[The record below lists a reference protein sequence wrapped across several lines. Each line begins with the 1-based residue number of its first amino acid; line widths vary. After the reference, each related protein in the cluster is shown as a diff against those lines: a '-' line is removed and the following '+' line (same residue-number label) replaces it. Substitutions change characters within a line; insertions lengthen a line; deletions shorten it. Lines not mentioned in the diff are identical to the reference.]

1 MLHQKEKLI
10 LQSLLENKDHY
21 ITSKELASQLSCSD
35 RTIRTYLKSLMDW
48 KPDETGWK
56 ITAKQGYG
64 YRLELQDKALYRNF
78 IETEFF
84 TEQNSAKTEN
94 IEDRYNYILN
104 KLLFEQEKLY
114 CDDLAEELFVSR
126 STLSADF
133 KKIRQ
138 DLAKYDLQIESKA
151 NRGVYVKGSERN
163 KRRFIMDYF
172 FRDNFFQSLHNYINI
187 EVPGRQISLEEL
199 TIIVLDECRE
209 GHLKLSD
216 FVIQNLVI
224 HIALSFKRIAEGF
237 QISKIEDWEQ
247 GNYLAERK
255 IAEKIL
261 HRVYLATGLEFPKEE
276 VDYIT
281 LHLISKASCQESQN
295 TKIDTNQEIRKQLLE
310 ALEQVEHVKAY
321 QFQHDFQL
329 VEGVV
334 THLVT
339 LLVRLQNHV
348 VLENPLLKDIQQQY
362 SSVLAMTRE
371 LLQAMPI
378 FSKENLSDD
387 EVSYIALHFMAALER
402 LKEKQKFNIL
412 VICATGYGSAQMLK
426 NRIDNELGNLLHIV
440 DVIGYYELSDERLK
454 NIDFIISSIDLSNL
468 VFSVPVFTVSIFL
481 NSEELK
487 EIKHRMAQLKPVES
501 SLIPEKAIMV
511 DQNEEKIFDDYFSS
525 ACFVLAQDATKEVIL
540 QELLSQ
546 MGQGEEQDFVSCMQD
561 LMKQREKMSSV
572 IFSEQIAVPH
582 PIKPIAKHHKI
593 GVAIVKNGLQWN
605 EENPHIRLIFL
616 PSPAIY
622 GNEGMATLTSK
633 IVDLL
638 EQPDLQK
645 QILDC
650 QSFAEFKQLFLKI
663 K

>member
-387 EVSYIALHFMAALER
+387 EVAYVALHFMAALER

-426 NRIDNELGNLLHIV
+426 NRIDNELGNLVHIV

-487 EIKHRMAQLKPVES
+487 EIKHRMAQ
-501 SLIPEKAIMV
+501 LIPEKAIMV

-638 EQPDLQK
+638 EQPGLQK
-645 QILDC
+645 QIFNC

>member
-1 MLHQKEKLI
+1 MP
-10 LQSLLENKDHY
+10 
-21 ITSKELASQLSCSD
+21 TSQ
-35 RTIRTYLKSLMDW
+35 
-48 KPDETGWK
+48 TGWK
-56 ITAKQGYG
+56 IIAKQGYG
-64 YRLELQDKALYRNF
+64 YKLELQDKALCQDF
-78 IETEFF
+78 IQAELLTEV
-84 TEQNSAKTEN
+84 NAAKTEN

-104 KLLFEQEKLY
+104 KLLFEQEKIY
-114 CDDLAEELFVSR
+114 FDNLAEELFVSR

-133 KKIRQ
+133 KKIRK

-172 FRDNFFQSLHNYINI
+172 FRDNFFQSLHNYITI
-187 EVPGRQISLEEL
+187 EVPSRQISLEEL

-237 QISKIEDWEQ
+237 QINQIENWNQE
-247 GNYLAERK
+247 NYLAERK

-281 LHLISKASCQESQN
+281 LHLISKASCQDNQYA
-295 TKIDTNQEIRKQLLE
+295 KKDINQEIRRQLLE
-310 ALEQVEHVKAY
+310 ALEQVEHVKDY

-387 EVSYIALHFMAALER
+387 EVAYVALHFMAALER

-426 NRIDNELGNLLHIV
+426 NRIDNELGNLVHIV

-481 NSEELK
+481 NAEELK
-487 EIKHRMAQLKPVES
+487 SIKQKVSQLKPIGTCLSV
-501 SLIPEKAIMV
+501 KAMITF
-511 DQNEEKIFDDYFSS
+511 DKDSERIFDEYFSPS
-525 ACFVLAQDATKEVIL
+525 CFILMQDATKEQIL
-540 QELLSQ
+540 QELLTK
-546 MGQGEEQDFVSCMQD
+546 MEQGEEKDFVTHMQE
-561 LMKQREKMSSV
+561 LIKQREKMSSV
-572 IFSEQIAVPH
+572 VFSEQVAVPH
-582 PIKPIAKHHKI
+582 PIKPIAKNHKI
-593 GVAIVKNGLQWN
+593 GVAIVRNGVQWN
-605 EENPHIRLIFL
+605 DESPKIRLIFL

-638 EQPDLQK
+638 EQPGLQK
-645 QILDC
+645 QIFNC

>member
-237 QISKIEDWEQ
+237 QINQIENWNQE
-247 GNYLAERK
+247 NYLAERK

-281 LHLISKASCQESQN
+281 LHLISKASCQDNQYA
-295 TKIDTNQEIRKQLLE
+295 KKDINQEIRRQLLE
-310 ALEQVEHVKAY
+310 ALEQVKHVKDY

-387 EVSYIALHFMAALER
+387 EVAYVALHFMAALER

-426 NRIDNELGNLLHIV
+426 NRIDNELGNLVHIV

-468 VFSVPVFTVSIFL
+468 VFSVPVFIVSIFL

-511 DQNEEKIFDDYFSS
+511 DQNEEKRFDDYFSS

-638 EQPDLQK
+638 EQPGLQK
-645 QILDC
+645 QIFNC

>member
-1 MLHQKEKLI
+1 M
-10 LQSLLENKDHY
+10 
-21 ITSKELASQLSCSD
+21 
-35 RTIRTYLKSLMDW
+35 
-48 KPDETGWK
+48 
-56 ITAKQGYG
+56 
-64 YRLELQDKALYRNF
+64 
-78 IETEFF
+78 
-84 TEQNSAKTEN
+84 
-94 IEDRYNYILN
+94 
-104 KLLFEQEKLY
+104 
-114 CDDLAEELFVSR
+114 
-126 STLSADF
+126 
-133 KKIRQ
+133 
-138 DLAKYDLQIESKA
+138 
-151 NRGVYVKGSERN
+151 
-163 KRRFIMDYF
+163 
-172 FRDNFFQSLHNYINI
+172 
-187 EVPGRQISLEEL
+187 
-199 TIIVLDECRE
+199 
-209 GHLKLSD
+209 
-216 FVIQNLVI
+216 
-224 HIALSFKRIAEGF
+224 
-237 QISKIEDWEQ
+237 
-247 GNYLAERK
+247 
-255 IAEKIL
+255 
-261 HRVYLATGLEFPKEE
+261 YLATGLEFSKEE

-281 LHLISKASCQESQN
+281 LHLISKASCQDNQYA
-295 TKIDTNQEIRKQLLE
+295 KKDINQEIRRQLLE
-310 ALEQVEHVKAY
+310 ALEQVEHVKDY

-426 NRIDNELGNLLHIV
+426 NRIDNELGNLVHIV

-487 EIKHRMAQLKPVES
+487 EIKHKMAQLKPVES
-501 SLIPEKAIMV
+501 SLIPETAVMV

-525 ACFVLAQDATKEVIL
+525 ACFVLTQDATKEVIL
-540 QELLSQ
+540 QELLIQ

-561 LMKQREKMSSV
+561 LMEQREKMSSV

>member
-48 KPDETGWK
+48 KLDETGWK

-387 EVSYIALHFMAALER
+387 EVAYVALHFMAALER

-426 NRIDNELGNLLHIV
+426 NRIDNELGNLVHIV

-638 EQPDLQK
+638 EQPGLQK
-645 QILDC
+645 QIFNC

>member
-104 KLLFEQEKLY
+104 KLLFEQEKRY

-387 EVSYIALHFMAALER
+387 EVAYVALHFMAALER

-426 NRIDNELGNLLHIV
+426 NRIDNELGNLVHIV

-638 EQPDLQK
+638 EQPGLQK
-645 QILDC
+645 QIFNC